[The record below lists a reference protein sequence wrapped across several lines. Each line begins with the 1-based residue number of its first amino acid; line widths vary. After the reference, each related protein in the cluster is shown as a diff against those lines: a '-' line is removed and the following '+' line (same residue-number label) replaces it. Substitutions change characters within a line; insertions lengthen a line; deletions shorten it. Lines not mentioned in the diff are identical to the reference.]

1 MDLLMQGLQD
11 FICIDLETTGLN
23 PKRDRIIEIGAVKV
37 REGKVVDTYQ
47 QLIDPKQQ
55 LEERVKNLTGITS
68 KELEGQPTIQ
78 EVLSRLQEFI
88 GEDILLGHRVLFDY
102 SFLKRT
108 FTNEKI
114 SFERKGIDTLKLAR
128 QFVTD
133 CESKKLESLCK
144 HYGIKQQAHRALSD
158 AQATVE
164 LYQRLVELYYVEDA
178 FAPKPLEFKIK
189 KESPITKAQKERL
202 TLLLA
207 KHNLEPKCEIA
218 SMTRN
223 EASRYMDQILATY
236 GR

>member
-1 MDLLMQGLQD
+1 MQGVQD

-23 PKRDRIIEIGAVKV
+23 PKKDRIIEIGAVKV
-37 REGKVVDTYQ
+37 RNGKIVATFQ

-55 LEERVKNLTGITS
+55 LEERVELLTGIAS

-78 EVLSRLQEFI
+78 EVLPKLREFL
-88 GEDILLGHRVLFDY
+88 GEDVLLGHRVLFDY

-128 QFVTD
+128 QFVTE

-144 HYGIKQQAHRALSD
+144 HYGITHQAHRALGD
-158 AQATVE
+158 ALATVE
-164 LYQRLVELYYVEDA
+164 LYQKLVESHYVEEA
-178 FAPKPLEFKIK
+178 FAPKPLEFKVK

-202 TLLLA
+202 T
-207 KHNLEPKCEIA
+207 
-218 SMTRN
+218 
-223 EASRYMDQILATY
+223 
-236 GR
+236 

>member
-1 MDLLMQGLQD
+1 MQGLQD
-11 FICIDLETTGLN
+11 FVCIDLETTGLN

-37 REGKVVDTYQ
+37 RNGKKEAIFQ

-55 LEERVKNLTGITS
+55 LEERVEFLTGIS
-68 KELEGQPTIQ
+68 SEELEGQPTIQ
-78 EVLSRLQEFI
+78 EVLPVLKEFL
-88 GEDILLGHRVLFDY
+88 GEDVLLGHRVLFDY
-102 SFLKRT
+102 SFLKRA

-133 CESKKLESLCK
+133 SESKKLESLCQ
-144 HYGIKQQAHRALSD
+144 HYGIKHQAHRALGD
-158 AQATVE
+158 AFATVE
-164 LYQRLVELYYVEDA
+164 LYEKLVESYYEEDV
-178 FAPKPLEFKIK
+178 FMPKTLEFKVK

-207 KHNLEPKCEIA
+207 KHNLEPKCEIS
-218 SMTRN
+218 SMTKN

>member
-1 MDLLMQGLQD
+1 MQGLQD

-37 REGKVVDTYQ
+37 RKGKITETFQ
-47 QLIDPKQQ
+47 QLIDPRQA
-55 LEERVKNLTGITS
+55 LEERVETLTGISS
-68 KELEGQPTIQ
+68 KELEGKPTIQ
-78 EVLSRLQEFI
+78 EILPEIREFL
-88 GEDILLGHRVLFDY
+88 GEDVLLGHRVLFDY
-102 SFLKRT
+102 SFLKRA

-144 HYGIKQQAHRALSD
+144 HYGIHHKAHRALGD
-158 AQATVE
+158 ALATVE
-164 LYQRLVELYYVEDA
+164 LYQRLVESHYDEGA
-178 FAPKPLEFKIK
+178 FAAKPLEFKVK

-202 TLLLA
+202 TLLVA
-207 KHNLEPKCEIA
+207 KHNLVPDCEVA

-223 EASRYMDQILATY
+223 EASRYIDRILATY

>member
-1 MDLLMQGLQD
+1 MQGLQNY
-11 FICIDLETTGLN
+11 ICLDLETTGLN

-37 REGKVVDTYQ
+37 QDGKIIDTFQ

-55 LEERVKNLTGITS
+55 LEERVEVLTGISS
-68 KELEGQPTIQ
+68 KELEGRPTIQ
-78 EVLSRLQEFI
+78 EVLPAIKEFL
-88 GEDILLGHRVLFDY
+88 GEDVLLGHRVLFDY
-102 SFLKRT
+102 SFLKRA

-133 CESKKLESLCK
+133 CESKKLENLCK
-144 HYGIKQQAHRALSD
+144 HYGITHQAHRALGD
-158 AQATVE
+158 ALATVE
-164 LYQRLVELYYVEDA
+164 LYQKLVESYYNVEA
-178 FAPKPLEFKIK
+178 FKPKPLEFKVK

-207 KHNLEPKCEIA
+207 KHNLVPKCEMA

-223 EASRYMDQILATY
+223 EASRYIDQILAAY

>member
-1 MDLLMQGLQD
+1 MQGLQD
-11 FICIDLETTGLN
+11 FVCIDLETTGLN

-37 REGKVVDTYQ
+37 RNGEITDRFQ

-55 LEERVKNLTGITS
+55 LEERVEILTGISS
-68 KELEGQPTIQ
+68 KDLEGNPTIQ
-78 EVLSRLQEFI
+78 EVLPALREFL
-88 GEDILLGHRVLFDY
+88 GEEVLLGHRVLFDY
-102 SFLKRT
+102 SFLKRA

-128 QFVTD
+128 QYVTD

-144 HYGIKQQAHRALSD
+144 HYRIVHQAHRALGD
-158 AQATVE
+158 ALATVE
-164 LYQRLVELYYVEDA
+164 LYKKLVENYYNAET
-178 FAPKPLEFKIK
+178 FEPRPLEFKVK

-207 KHNLEPKCEIA
+207 KHNLVPKCEIV
-218 SMTRN
+218 STTRN
-223 EASRYMDQILATY
+223 EASRYIDQILAAY

>member
-1 MDLLMQGLQD
+1 MQGLQD

-23 PKRDRIIEIGAVKV
+23 PKKDRIIEIGAVKV
-37 REGKVVDTYQ
+37 RNGQAVETFQ

-55 LEERVKNLTGITS
+55 LEERVEILTGISS

-78 EVLSRLQEFI
+78 EVLPALKEFL
-88 GEDILLGHRVLFDY
+88 GEDVLLGHRVLFDY
-102 SFLKRT
+102 SFLKRA

-128 QFVTD
+128 QFVSD
-133 CESKKLESLCK
+133 CESKKLESLCQHYDIK
-144 HYGIKQQAHRALSD
+144 HQAHRALGD
-158 AQATVE
+158 ALATVV
-164 LYQRLVELYYVEDA
+164 LYQILVDKYYQEDV
-178 FAPKPLEFKIK
+178 FAPKPLEFKVK

-207 KHNLEPKCEIA
+207 KHNLEPKYEIA
-218 SMTRN
+218 SMTKN

>member
-1 MDLLMQGLQD
+1 MQGLQD

-37 REGKVVDTYQ
+37 RNGQIVDTFQ
-47 QLIDPKQQ
+47 QLINPKQQ
-55 LEERVKNLTGITS
+55 LEERVEILTGISS
-68 KELEGQPTIQ
+68 KELEGQQTIQ
-78 EVLSRLQEFI
+78 EVLPSLREFL
-88 GEDILLGHRVLFDY
+88 GEDVLLGHRVLFDY
-102 SFLKRT
+102 SFLKRA

-133 CESKKLESLCK
+133 TESKKLESLCK
-144 HYGIKQQAHRALSD
+144 HYGIAHQAHRALGD
-158 AQATVE
+158 ALATVE
-164 LYQRLVELYYVEDA
+164 LYQKLVESYYNEEA
-178 FAPKPLEFKIK
+178 FMPKPLEFKVK

-207 KHNLEPKCEIA
+207 KHNLVSKCEIT

-223 EASRYMDQILATY
+223 EASRYIDQILAAY

>member
-1 MDLLMQGLQD
+1 MQGLQD

-23 PKRDRIIEIGAVKV
+23 PKKDRIIEVGAVKV
-37 REGKVVDTYQ
+37 RNGEIAETFQ

-55 LEERVKNLTGITS
+55 LEERVEILTGISS

-78 EVLSRLQEFI
+78 EILPALKEFL
-88 GEDILLGHRVLFDY
+88 GEDVLLGHRVLFDY

-128 QFVTD
+128 QFVTE

-144 HYGIKQQAHRALSD
+144 HYGITHQAHRALGD
-158 AQATVE
+158 AMATVE
-164 LYQRLVELYYVEDA
+164 LYQKLVESYYNEEI
-178 FAPKPLEFKIK
+178 FTPKALEFKVK

-207 KHNLEPKCEIA
+207 KHNLVPKCEIA

>member
-1 MDLLMQGLQD
+1 MQGLQN
-11 FICIDLETTGLN
+11 FVCIDLETTGLN

-37 REGKVVDTYQ
+37 RNGKIAEKFQ

-55 LEERVKNLTGITS
+55 LEERVELLTGITS

-78 EVLSRLQEFI
+78 EVLPKLKEFL
-88 GEDILLGHRVLFDY
+88 GEDVLLGHRVLFDY

-114 SFERKGIDTLKLAR
+114 PFERNGIDTLKLAR
-128 QFVTD
+128 QFVTE

-144 HYGIKQQAHRALSD
+144 HYEIKHQAHRALGD
-158 AQATVE
+158 ALATVE
-164 LYQRLVELYYVEDA
+164 LYQILTERYYQEDV
-178 FAPKPLEFKIK
+178 FVPKPLEFKVK

-207 KHNLEPKCEIA
+207 KHNLVPKCEIA

>member
-1 MDLLMQGLQD
+1 MQGLQD

-37 REGKVVDTYQ
+37 RNGQIVETYQ

-55 LEERVKNLTGITS
+55 LEERVEVLTGISS
-68 KELEGQPTIQ
+68 KELEGKPTIQ
-78 EVLSRLQEFI
+78 EVLPTLREFL
-88 GEDILLGHRVLFDY
+88 GDDVLLGHRVLFDY

-108 FTNEKI
+108 FTNGKI
-114 SFERKGIDTLKLAR
+114 SFERKGIDTLKIAR

-133 CESKKLESLCK
+133 SESKKLESLCK
-144 HYGIKQQAHRALSD
+144 HYGITHQAHRALGD
-158 AQATVE
+158 ALATVE
-164 LYQRLVELYYVEDA
+164 LYQILIENYYNEEA
-178 FAPKPLEFKIK
+178 FVPKPLEFKVK

-207 KHNLEPKCEIA
+207 KHNLVPKCEVA

-223 EASRYMDQILATY
+223 EASRYIDQILATY

>member
-1 MDLLMQGLQD
+1 MQGLQD

-37 REGKVVDTYQ
+37 RDGQIVETFQ

-55 LEERVKNLTGITS
+55 LEERVEVLTGISS

-78 EVLSRLQEFI
+78 EVLPAIKEFL
-88 GEDILLGHRVLFDY
+88 GEDVLLGHRVLFDY
-102 SFLKRT
+102 SFLKRA
-108 FTNEKI
+108 FINEKI

-128 QFVTD
+128 QFVTE

-144 HYGIKQQAHRALSD
+144 HYGITHQAHRALGD
-158 AQATVE
+158 ALATVK
-164 LYQRLVELYYVEDA
+164 LYQKLIQGYYNEEV
-178 FAPKPLEFKIK
+178 FAPKPLEFKVK
-189 KESPITKAQKERL
+189 KESPITKAQKEHL

-207 KHNLEPKCEIA
+207 KHNLVPKCEIT

-223 EASRYMDQILATY
+223 EASRYIDQILAAY

>member
-1 MDLLMQGLQD
+1 MHGIQN

-37 REGKVVDTYQ
+37 RNGQIVETFQ
-47 QLIDPKQQ
+47 QLIDPRQQ
-55 LEERVKNLTGITS
+55 LEERVEILTGISS
-68 KELEGQPTIQ
+68 KELEGNPTIQ
-78 EVLSRLQEFI
+78 EVLPMLKEFL
-88 GEDILLGHRVLFDY
+88 GEDVLLGHRVLFDY

-114 SFERKGIDTLKLAR
+114 PFERKGIDTLKLAR

-144 HYGIKQQAHRALSD
+144 HYGIKHQAHRALGD
-158 AQATVE
+158 AAATVE
-164 LYQRLVELYYVEDA
+164 LYQKLAESFYNEEA
-178 FAPKPLEFKIK
+178 FLPKPLEFKVK

-207 KHNLEPKCEIA
+207 KYDLAPKCEIT

-223 EASRYMDQILATY
+223 EASRYIDQILAAY

>member
-1 MDLLMQGLQD
+1 MQGLQD

-37 REGKVVDTYQ
+37 RNGQIAETFQ

-55 LEERVKNLTGITS
+55 LEERVELLTGISS

-78 EVLSRLQEFI
+78 EVLPVLREFL
-88 GEDILLGHRVLFDY
+88 GEDVLLGHRVLFDY
-102 SFLKRT
+102 SFLKRA
-108 FTNEKI
+108 FINEKI
-114 SFERKGIDTLKLAR
+114 PFDRKGIDTLKLAR

-144 HYGIKQQAHRALSD
+144 HYGITHQAHRALGD
-158 AQATVE
+158 ALATVE
-164 LYQRLVELYYVEDA
+164 LYQKLVKNYYNEES
-178 FAPKPLEFKIK
+178 FAPKPLEFKVK

-207 KHNLEPKCEIA
+207 KHNLVPKCEIA

>member
-1 MDLLMQGLQD
+1 MQGLLD

-23 PKRDRIIEIGAVKV
+23 PKKDRIIEIGAVKV
-37 REGKVVDTYQ
+37 RNGKVTETFQ

-55 LEERVKNLTGITS
+55 LEERVETLTGIS
-68 KELEGQPTIQ
+68 FKELEGQPTIQ
-78 EVLSRLQEFI
+78 EVLPKLREFL
-88 GEDILLGHRVLFDY
+88 GEDVLLGHRVLFDY
-102 SFLKRT
+102 SFLKRA

-114 SFERKGIDTLKLAR
+114 PFERKGIDTLKLAR
-128 QFVTD
+128 QFVTE

-144 HYGIKQQAHRALSD
+144 HYVISHQAHRALGD
-158 AQATVE
+158 ALATVE
-164 LYQRLVELYYVEDA
+164 LYQILVENYYQEDA
-178 FAPKPLEFKIK
+178 FAPKPLEFKVK

-207 KHNLEPKCEIA
+207 KHNLVPKCEIT

>member
-1 MDLLMQGLQD
+1 MQGLQD

-23 PKRDRIIEIGAVKV
+23 PKKDRIIEIGAVKV
-37 REGKVVDTYQ
+37 RNGQAVETFQ

-55 LEERVKNLTGITS
+55 LEERVEILTGISS

-78 EVLSRLQEFI
+78 EVLPALKEFL
-88 GEDILLGHRVLFDY
+88 GEDVLLGHRVLFDY
-102 SFLKRT
+102 SFLKRA

-114 SFERKGIDTLKLAR
+114 SFERKGSDTLKLAR
-128 QFVTD
+128 QFVSD
-133 CESKKLESLCK
+133 CESKKLESLCQHYDIK
-144 HYGIKQQAHRALSD
+144 HQAHRALGD
-158 AQATVE
+158 ALATVE
-164 LYQRLVELYYVEDA
+164 LYQILVDKYYQEDV
-178 FAPKPLEFKIK
+178 FAPKPLEFKVK

-207 KHNLEPKCEIA
+207 KHNLEPKYEIA
-218 SMTRN
+218 SMTKN

>member
-1 MDLLMQGLQD
+1 MQGLQD

-37 REGKVVDTYQ
+37 RKGIIVETFQ
-47 QLIDPKQQ
+47 QLIDPRQQ
-55 LEERVKNLTGITS
+55 LEERVEILTGITS

-78 EVLSRLQEFI
+78 EVFPTIKDFL
-88 GEDILLGHRVLFDY
+88 GEDVLLGHRVLFDY
-102 SFLKRT
+102 SFLKRL
-108 FTNEKI
+108 FTNEK
-114 SFERKGIDTLKLAR
+114 STFERKGIDTLKLAR
-128 QFVTD
+128 QFVTE

-144 HYGIKQQAHRALSD
+144 HYEIRHQAHRALGD
-158 AQATVE
+158 AMATVE
-164 LYQRLVELYYVEDA
+164 LYQILAENYYQEEA
-178 FAPKPLEFKIK
+178 FTPKPLEFKVK

-207 KHNLEPKCEIA
+207 KHNLVPKCEIT

>member
-1 MDLLMQGLQD
+1 MQGLQN

-23 PKRDRIIEIGAVKV
+23 PKRDRIIEIGAAKV
-37 REGKVVDTYQ
+37 RNGKITETFQ
-47 QLIDPKQQ
+47 QLIDPRQQ
-55 LEERVKNLTGITS
+55 LEERVEVLTGISS

-78 EVLSRLQEFI
+78 EVLPDIKEFLE
-88 GEDILLGHRVLFDY
+88 EDILLGHRVLFDY
-102 SFLKRT
+102 SFLKRA

-133 CESKKLESLCK
+133 PESKKLESLCK
-144 HYGIKQQAHRALSD
+144 HYGITHQAHRALGD
-158 AQATVE
+158 ALATVE
-164 LYQRLVELYYVEDA
+164 LYWKLVEHYYNEEA
-178 FAPKPLEFKIK
+178 FTPKPLEFKVK

-202 TLLLA
+202 ALLLE
-207 KHNLEPKCEIA
+207 KHNLVPKCEIT

-223 EASRYMDQILATY
+223 EASRYIDQILAAY